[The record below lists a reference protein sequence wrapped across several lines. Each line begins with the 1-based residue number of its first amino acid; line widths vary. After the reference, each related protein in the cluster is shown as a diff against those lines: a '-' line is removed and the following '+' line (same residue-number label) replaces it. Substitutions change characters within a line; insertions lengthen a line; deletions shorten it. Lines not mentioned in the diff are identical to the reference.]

1 MNKRYLFG
9 FYKRAFIVFIL
20 LIPIFVVLDN
30 LLSDS
35 TSNFTKISIIVL
47 VAVFVI
53 GVVELIRYKKI
64 KK

>member
-9 FYKRAFIVFIL
+9 FYKRAFIIFAL
-20 LIPIFVVLDN
+20 LIPVFVVLDN
-30 LLSDS
+30 LLSNN

-47 VAVFVI
+47 LAVLVI
-53 GVVELIRYKKI
+53 GVVELIRYKKT